1 MGRLAEQ
8 LVVALHQG
16 TVVGG
21 RDTPDNDMVRDV
33 ARRCNRRHSNS
44 SNNTETYSGPIPLGL
59 KGQDA
64 AAAAAAWLAD
74 AENLPKWHQIR
85 RVQSSSSTSVA
96 SSSDERMDS
105 KCDEDEEDRHE
116 DTFPLAA
123 RSQNAHNFAVL
134 KDLRLQRQAT
144 NGKIEHDEDD
154 VLKERLHESRR
165 KYFDLRVAHDALLRK
180 LRKYQSGSGSNMSLI
195 GGGKTTT
202 LDVHNNARR
211 RLLSSKRRAKSGIM

>member
-85 RVQSSSSTSVA
+85 RAQSSSSSTSVA

-105 KCDEDEEDRHE
+105 KCDEDVEEDRH
-116 DTFPLAA
+116 DDVFPLA
-123 RSQNAHNFAVL
+123 RSQNAHHFAVL

-144 NGKIEHDEDD
+144 NDKVEHEDD

-165 KYFDLRVAHDALLRK
+165 RYFDLRVAHDALLRK
-180 LRKYQSGSGSNMSLI
+180 LRKYQSGSGNMSVL
-195 GGGKTTT
+195 GGKAT
-202 LDVHNNARR
+202 LDVHSNARR

>member
-1 MGRLAEQ
+1 
-8 LVVALHQG
+8 
-16 TVVGG
+16 
-21 RDTPDNDMVRDV
+21 MVRPV
-33 ARRCNRRHSNS
+33 RSLASNLT
-44 SNNTETYSGPIPLGL
+44 NTHTRTPTPTGS
-59 KGQDA
+59 
-64 AAAAAAWLAD
+64 
-74 AENLPKWHQIR
+74 
-85 RVQSSSSTSVA
+85 
-96 SSSDERMDS
+96 
-105 KCDEDEEDRHE
+105 
-116 DTFPLAA
+116 
-123 RSQNAHNFAVL
+123 
-134 KDLRLQRQAT
+134 T

>member
-1 MGRLAEQ
+1 M
-8 LVVALHQG
+8 
-16 TVVGG
+16 
-21 RDTPDNDMVRDV
+21 
-33 ARRCNRRHSNS
+33 
-44 SNNTETYSGPIPLGL
+44 
-59 KGQDA
+59 
-64 AAAAAAWLAD
+64 
-74 AENLPKWHQIR
+74 
-85 RVQSSSSTSVA
+85 
-96 SSSDERMDS
+96 
-105 KCDEDEEDRHE
+105 EDRHE

-123 RSQNAHNFAVL
+123 RSQNAHHFAVL